1 MVWGQTNQIVF
12 SRINEIVEKGSMYL
26 FITLSSSHL
35 FNKTDFEQYR
45 FNEHGE
51 SKGEFT
57 QYPFFVRFCPFFY
70 VFASP
75 WQSMRFFILI
85 FMCPYPH

>member
-1 MVWGQTNQIVF
+1 MVRGQTNQIVF

-51 SKGEFT
+51 SNL
-57 QYPFFVRFCPFFY
+57 
-70 VFASP
+70 S
-75 WQSMRFFILI
+75 
-85 FMCPYPH
+85 H